1 MFLILLR
8 FVVLASNSVHM
19 YYYMDQAGRVPET
32 QEMLT
37 LPSGEMVSP
46 GELMC

>member
-1 MFLILLR
+1 M
-8 FVVLASNSVHM
+8 VLASNSVHM

-37 LPSGEMVSP
+37 LPSGEMVSTLAMLTV
-46 GELMC
+46 E

>member
-32 QEMLT
+32 QELLT

-46 GELMC
+46 GKMMC